1 MKTETTQHVAG
12 SRKQKVHALFDSH
25 GADQAWTLGKKL
37 QLKETTLRSW
47 FWQFK
52 KLNAEDRANAATELA
67 DKKVRRTKVKQQA
80 KPPVQVKPTVPAKSR
95 PKLKVVAN
103 G

>member
-1 MKTETTQHVAG
+1 MKTATKHVAG

-52 KLNAEDRANAATELA
+52 KLNAEDRENAATEIA
-67 DKKVRRTKVKQQA
+67 DKARRRKTVTATKA
-80 KPPVQVKPTVPAKSR
+80 KPTVPAKSK